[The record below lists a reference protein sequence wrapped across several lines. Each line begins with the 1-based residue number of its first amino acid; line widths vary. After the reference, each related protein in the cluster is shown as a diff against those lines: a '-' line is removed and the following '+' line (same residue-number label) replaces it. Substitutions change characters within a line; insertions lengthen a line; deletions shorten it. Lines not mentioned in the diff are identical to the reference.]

1 MGTPWGHQEEPEG
14 PEGHLGDVTDDLK
27 DMGTPQ
33 GQQEGPERDLK
44 DTM

>member
-1 MGTPWGHQEEPEG
+1 MGTPWGHHKGPEEPEG
-14 PEGHLGDVTDDLK
+14 HFGDITEDLK